1 MSGTGISRKD
11 VDEILRL
18 IESSEH
24 VAEFSM
30 KYGDTE
36 ISVSRSATG
45 APAVPGPARSGV
57 GAAKL
62 ADADRRGAH
71 PVAAGAVAAG
81 AVAVKAPMVG
91 TFYRAAAPGAAPFV
105 EVGSRVQPDT
115 VVGIIEVMKLMNSL
129 AAGAAGTVQRILVS
143 DSQPVGFGD
152 VLIVIDP
159 DA

>member
-45 APAVPGPARSGV
+45 APPTLGPTRSGA

-62 ADADRRGAH
+62 ADADRRGADT
-71 PVAAGAVAAG
+71 VAAG

-129 AAGAAGTVQRILVS
+129 TAGAAGTVQRILVS

-152 VLIVIDP
+152 ILIVIDP

>member
-45 APAVPGPARSGV
+45 APAVLGPARSGV

-62 ADADRRGAH
+62 ADADRR
-71 PVAAGAVAAG
+71 AADAVAAG

-152 VLIVIDP
+152 ILIVIDP
-159 DA
+159 DD

>member
-1 MSGTGISRKD
+1 MSGTEISRKD

-30 KYGDTE
+30 RYGDTE

-45 APAVPGPARSGV
+45 APTTLGPPRSSV
-57 GAAKL
+57 GAAKV
-62 ADADRRGAH
+62 ADADRRG
-71 PVAAGAVAAG
+71 VEAVAAG

-129 AAGAAGTVQRILVS
+129 VAGAAGTVQRIFVS

-152 VLIVIDP
+152 ILIVIDP